1 VQQVLPGDN
10 NDQGV
15 HNMATQP
22 LFDIGNVILAPSPTF
37 ARLKDKPRPFIP
49 LLVLVLLTLAL
60 SYWYIATLDF
70 AWFRELMVAA
80 QGAMKPEA
88 RAAMESFLT
97 PKTMIWTSGAG
108 AVLGAPVLCAL
119 VAVYYLLAGKALGT
133 GIGYGKWFGFAVWT
147 SIPRLLTVPLSA
159 LQIMTSGGRLA
170 PEDMN
175 MVSLNYLLLHLPMSS
190 PWFGLATNLDLT
202 SVWSMALAF
211 IGLKAW
217 TGRSAGVCAMVAV
230 LPYALVYGIWAAK
243 IAFLG

>member
-1 VQQVLPGDN
+1 
-10 NDQGV
+10 
-15 HNMATQP
+15 
-22 LFDIGNVILAPSPTF
+22 
-37 ARLKDKPRPFIP
+37 
-49 LLVLVLLTLAL
+49 
-60 SYWYIATLDF
+60 
-70 AWFRELMVAA
+70 MVAA
-80 QGAMKPEA
+80 RGVIKPEE
-88 RAAMESFLT
+88 RAAIEHFST
-97 PKTMIWTSGAG
+97 PKTMMWVSGAG
-108 AVLGAPVLCAL
+108 AVLGTPVLCAL

-190 PWFGLATNLDLT
+190 PWFGFATNLDLT

-217 TGRSAGVCAMVAV
+217 TGRSAGACAMVAV

>member
-1 VQQVLPGDN
+1 VQQVLPGDH

-49 LLVLVLLTLAL
+49 LVVLVLVTLAL
-60 SYWYIATLDF
+60 SYWYVATLDF
-70 AWFRELMVAA
+70 SWFREHMVAA
-80 QGAMKPEA
+80 RGVTNPEE
-88 RAAMESFLT
+88 RAAIEHFLT
-97 PKTMIWTSGAG
+97 PKTMMWTSGAG
-108 AVLGAPVLCAL
+108 AVLGTPVLCAL

-190 PWFGLATNLDLT
+190 PWFGLATNLDLP
-202 SVWSMALAF
+202 SLWSMALAF
-211 IGLKAW
+211 VGLKAW
-217 TGRSAGVCAMVAV
+217 TGRSTGVCALVAV